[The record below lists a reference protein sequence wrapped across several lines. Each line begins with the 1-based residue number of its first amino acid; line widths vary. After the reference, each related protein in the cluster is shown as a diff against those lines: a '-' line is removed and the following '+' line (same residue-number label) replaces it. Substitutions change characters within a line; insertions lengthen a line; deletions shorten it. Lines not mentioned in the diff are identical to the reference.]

1 MATFYNKERAKYGH
15 LTGQVVI
22 WPVEYEGTPDQGSN
36 PTNIPAGYLK
46 CDGTKYFADDYP
58 QLASILGTGEDT
70 KFIRKNV
77 DGTNFDTVLDGQF
90 MVPDFSSKYP
100 EPTTGANAGL
110 YSNCRVID
118 KQDNEQSRS
127 GIGIEAIS
135 QVGTNNIPITYRGTI
150 SVPAQEIAITGKPG
164 YTYAGTTHRTESTS
178 IDEDMIHPH
187 MHRHNGVR
195 ARNMT
200 VAASAVGGQTPTE
213 TNNTALAEGYT
224 GLKNASTIKIED
236 WLNNTLHTMG
246 AGVSASNPAGS
257 GQEPCRALKY
267 WNPNAGYAGGSFE
280 HQAKAVTFSTGG
292 LNVVRTETIY
302 SNGCIEGGSLRTDR
316 FPSNTG
322 SSGGSNDHYGGD
334 DMFYGCILKENTLMR
349 NDQLYGSADG
359 NETAVYA
366 NLVSVIGICAT
377 NNPQEQNGGPGSS
390 TLTQPKTYY
399 SGAPGVPTDFNGATG
414 VSLHDVVPFQSND
427 LAEPGRAFTA
437 IQHVVTETNPLTQL
451 AGDPTIH
458 NHRVRIEDEVS
469 GYGRHDYKVKTRA
482 LAVDPENLKTT
493 MSIGESA
500 SASIDSATAPFIIME
515 YLIKV

>member
-15 LTGQVVI
+15 LTGQVII

-46 CDGTKYFADDYP
+46 CDGTKYFATDYP
-58 QLASILGTGEDT
+58 QLASILGTGDQT

-77 DGTNFDTVLDGQF
+77 DGTNFDNVLDGQF

-100 EPTTGANAGL
+100 EPTSGANAGL

-118 KQDNEQSRS
+118 RNDNEKSRS

-135 QVGTNNIPITYRGTI
+135 QVGTDNIPITYRGSI
-150 SVPAQEIAITGKPG
+150 SLPAQEIAITGKPG
-164 YTYAGTTHRTESTS
+164 YTYAGTTHRTDSTA

-200 VAASAVGGQTPTE
+200 TAASAVGGGTPTE
-213 TNNTALAEGYT
+213 TNNTPVAEGRT
-224 GLKNASTIKIED
+224 GLRNASTIDIDD
-236 WLNNTLHTMG
+236 WLNKTLHTMG
-246 AGVSASNPAGS
+246 AGVSSSNPAGS

-267 WNPNAGYAGGSFE
+267 WNPNAGYANGAFE

-292 LNVVRTETIY
+292 LNIVRTETIY
-302 SNGCIEGGSLRTDR
+302 SNGCIEGGGPRTDR
-316 FPSNTG
+316 FPGNT
-322 SSGGSNDHYGGD
+322 SDHYGSD
-334 DMFYGCILKENTLMR
+334 DFFYGCILKDNTLLPA
-349 NDQLYGSADG
+349 NQLYGSANG
-359 NETAVYA
+359 VEVSVYA
-366 NLVSVIGICAT
+366 NMVSILGICT
-377 NNPQEQNGGPGSS
+377 SQGQEQTGGPGAS

-399 SGAPGVPTDFNGATG
+399 AGAPGVPTDFNGATG
-414 VSLHDVVPFQSND
+414 VSLHDVLPLQSND

-437 IQHVVTETNPLTQL
+437 IEHVVTETAPLTQL
-451 AGDPTIH
+451 SGDPTIH
-458 NHRVRIEDEVS
+458 SHRVRIEDEVS

-482 LAVDPENLKTT
+482 ISVDPENLKTT

-500 SASIDSATAPFIIME
+500 SASIDSASAPFIIME

>member
-70 KFIRKNV
+70 KFIRKNI

-110 YSNCRVID
+110 YNNCRVID
-118 KQDNEQSRS
+118 KQDSEKSRS

-135 QVGTNNIPITYRGTI
+135 QVGTTNIPITYRGTI
-150 SVPAQEIAITGKPG
+150 SVPAQELPITGKPG
-164 YTYAGTTHRTESTS
+164 YTYAGTTHRTESTA

-200 VAASAVGGQTPTE
+200 FSASAVGGATPTE
-213 TNNTALAEGYT
+213 TNNTALAEGRT
-224 GLKNASTIKIED
+224 GLRNASTIKIED
-236 WLNNTLHTMG
+236 WLDNTLHTMG
-246 AGVSASNPAGS
+246 AGVSATNPPGS

-267 WNPNAGYAGGSFE
+267 WNPNGGFQNNAFTHKSL
-280 HQAKAVTFSTGG
+280 AVTFSGFGT
-292 LNVVRTETIY
+292 NFTRFETIY
-302 SNGCIEGGSLRTDR
+302 SNGCIEGGSYRTDR
-316 FPSNTG
+316 YPSNG
-322 SSGGSNDHYGGD
+322 PSPGPDVHYGSD
-334 DMFYGCILKENTLMR
+334 DFFYGCILKDDTVFKANELWGAADGSELAAYANTTAVVGVCAGTPQENT
-349 NDQLYGSADG
+349 
-359 NETAVYA
+359 
-366 NLVSVIGICAT
+366 
-377 NNPQEQNGGPGSS
+377 SS
-390 TLTQPKTYY
+390 TGTNITQPKTYA
-399 SGAPGVPTDFNGATG
+399 SGLPGVPTDFNGSVG
-414 VSLHDVVPFQSND
+414 VSLHDVLPLQSND
-427 LAEPGRAFTA
+427 LAESGRAYTA
-437 IQHVVTETNPLTQL
+437 IEHVVTETDPLTQT